1 MTLAKHPTLAK
12 DLTLTQQLTIMQEST
27 GTLLGNPP
35 QTWLIAAG
43 ATLLTFVFLRYV
55 AVLAARRLSGLAS
68 KTENYWDDVVASAL
82 RATKSWL
89 LFFVSLSL
97 GSRFLELPD
106 GWAGVLESVAVIA
119 LLGQGGLWLSSG
131 LSAWLTE
138 RSRLRSA
145 DDPGE
150 VMTVNV
156 IGIAVKIALWSIVL
170 LLALENVGV
179 DVTALIAGL
188 GVGGIAVALAAQNIL
203 GDLFAS
209 LSIALDKPFVLGDFV
224 IVGDF
229 LGSVEAIGLKTTRIR
244 SLSGEQV
251 VFSNTDLL
259 SSRIR
264 NYGRMYERRVVLE
277 IGVTYQTPLE
287 RLRDIPELIRSL
299 VEDRAEGQ
307 DVRFDRAH
315 MSALGSSAILFETV
329 YYVLSPEYAVH
340 MDIKQ
345 DIFLRLHEA
354 FAERGVEFAYPTQT
368 VFLER
373 GESMGARTEDV
384 GVGEGRTP

>member
-1 MTLAKHPTLAK
+1 MQ
-12 DLTLTQQLTIMQEST
+12 DLSYTV
-27 GTLLGNPP
+27 LGNSLRA
-35 QTWLIAAG
+35 WLIAAG

-55 AVLAARRLSGLAS
+55 ALLLAKRVSGLAPRTTS
-68 KTENYWDDVVASAL
+68 YWDDVVAKAL
-82 RATKSWL
+82 QATQSWL
-89 LFFVSLSL
+89 LFLVSFSV
-97 GSRFLELPD
+97 GGRMLEQPD

-119 LLGQGGLWLSSG
+119 LLVQVGLWVSSG
-131 LSAWLTE
+131 LAAWLTE

-156 IGIAVKIALWSIVL
+156 IGIAAKIALWSIVL
-170 LLALENVGV
+170 ILALENIGV

-259 SSRIR
+259 NSRIR

-277 IGVTYQTPLE
+277 IGVTYQTPIE
-287 RLRDIPELIRSL
+287 QLRAIPEVVRGV
-299 VEDRAEGQ
+299 VEDRPEGQ
-307 DVRFDRAH
+307 EVRFDRSH
-315 MSALGSSAILFETV
+315 MSTLGSSAIVFETV
-329 YYVLSPEYAVH
+329 YYVLSPDHAVH

-345 DIFLRLHEA
+345 DIFLRVHEA
-354 FAERGVEFAYPTQT
+354 FAERGVDFAYPTQT

-373 GESMGARTEDV
+373 GASMQDGHEGVSARD
-384 GVGEGRTP
+384 GSTP